1 MRFEAP
7 FLYLPWLIGFTM
19 MIINAAIINSTFL
32 SHKTL
37 LLETQQVI
45 DNLGRLNHIYMDN
58 EIVAG
63 SFTYKAC
70 AKKLQQMYGVEDQE
84 AITNG
89 KINEKVQNDLRKIS
103 RMITKEI
110 YFTNYE
116 EETHGY
122 MVLGILVNF

>member
-1 MRFEAP
+1 
-7 FLYLPWLIGFTM
+7 M
-19 MIINAAIINSTFL
+19 MVINAAIINSTFN

-37 LLETQQVI
+37 LLDTQQVI
-45 DNLGRLNHIYMDN
+45 DNLCRLNHIYMDN

-70 AKKLQQMYGVEDQE
+70 AKKLQQMYAIEDQE
-84 AITNG
+84 AITRG
-89 KINEKVQNDLRKIS
+89 EINEKVKKDLRKIS